1 MNKTLAL
8 MLAVSVHVMA
18 DEDSFRERFAD
29 PETRA
34 EALAELVPGTRE
46 AYFHT
51 ALHQQLTGRDADF
64 RKTLAEWKA
73 ASQRKVNPL
82 STEGMSVLE
91 NRAILLEYGTNP
103 QRSLTEL
110 IRGLDLKFE
119 DTRPNAEAAAAQ
131 LPTRL
136 DPALIR
142 EEAFEKAAAAI
153 KPEEPYSQFRGSRL
167 LRELEQ
173 VETFDDR
180 KIRWFLANLDRSDL
194 PGVVPL
200 IVQSLAIKEP
210 AVYDNLRFRKNLT
223 HSQLVALLELRPE
236 LRSNLSFAC
245 DYLTRLKPGAE
256 TDFERDPAA
265 HAEHLR
271 RCRDFVLTLPPA
283 LNSLKAHVLFHH
295 LRLQLEAGNFPK
307 DDLLTYLALPRQSHG
322 FLRNAERNERNTIQ
336 TNIDFKDAT
345 ACPPVQDDTELL
357 TAYLNHFLGQTDNT
371 SEFAPFIQEKKLVVI
386 HARARLLAGAEP
398 SRWAAA
404 LDAAEFKA
412 LQEESSISF
421 APQSPRLLG
430 ADEKV
435 SLPLDLKNTP
445 DLLVRIYEID
455 QPAHLARHGSEPDV
469 NLDLDGLV
477 PHHERKLKFQQ
488 KALVRHRE
496 LIELPELDG
505 PGVWLV
511 DFVSGQVSA
520 RALVR
525 KGNITP
531 YLESTASSQIVRV
544 FDENGKPVIGFHI
557 DLGRETLAADANG
570 RVTVP
575 DSGNQAVTRGIV
587 NTGKLAASINLGTR
601 EEEPKLEARFHL
613 DREQLIADRQATL
626 QVRLNLSNR
635 GFELPLDRIK
645 DPALVMKAELLGD
658 ITTERVITEN
668 LKLAPLMEIPFQ
680 VPADLLKLTL
690 TLRGTVTPVTG
701 GDPVKL
707 SAVHEYE
714 LNGGLKTSGIAT
726 SFFTSTTEGHRLEI
740 RGRNGEPLASRE
752 ITLRCGREDY
762 QTPIEIR
769 VRSDANGRVDLGSLE
784 GISSV
789 SAGGSGDYRP
799 AARRL
804 RWPERMQV
812 PKDSEIRLPLDT
824 PANAPLRVR
833 MSLLERLGDPSI
845 RDHFDKLSIENG
857 ELVIRGLPPGD
868 YQLKDQDESVNIMVS
883 SAAGAG
889 DLLVSKNRILPR
901 HQPVTPSITSAA
913 VDGDQILVKLRGQG
927 PGTRVSA
934 IGRRYQFP
942 GWAAGSG
949 LKPFAPP
956 LPETFVPGFHG
967 CDFLTDRRLSD
978 EVRYIFDRRAA
989 KTYPG
994 SMLPRPGLLL
1004 NRWTEEDTE
1013 QQIVGGGSGARGSER
1028 GGPRGSGLGS
1038 GGGVSKRFGMI
1049 PADGTTCDFL
1059 NHPSIVR
1066 IDLTPDADG
1075 TVRLPLADFADSQF
1089 IEISAVDAFAE
1100 DMRIL
1105 PLPAR
1110 EVKSRDL
1117 RLSKALDPKIHYQ
1130 ATRSTAV
1137 LAKDATASIENVL
1150 DADWRAF
1157 HTLEDVHQFLFGV
1170 LPDDRLREFVFLT
1183 EWPELSEERKL
1194 ELLSKHASHELHV
1207 FLFRKDRA
1215 FFDKHVKPLL
1225 AQKPEPTFID
1235 DWLLQR
1241 DLSGYLRP
1249 YAWQRLNAAEKA
1261 LLARALPDAAK
1272 RISRELFQRWELERP
1287 SPEQETR
1294 LFTQTLR
1301 GTDLATTDSLGLAR
1315 NEEVPVVG
1323 SDESSGVSYLSEKLK
1338 RIIIPKIDFEDTTV
1352 EEAIDFLRMKSV
1364 EMDTLELDPSK
1375 RGISFVVRRPKS
1387 TLPPT
1392 AADGDVDAGGPE
1404 LPSASV
1410 DPGSLR
1416 IPELRLR
1423 NVPLNVALKYICDG
1437 TKLRF
1442 KVDDYAVTLVP
1453 FTECGEDIYTRTFR
1467 VPPDFVEKLSSSGGG
1482 EDDPFAE
1489 PSGTGRGL
1497 SARKPVSELFREA
1510 GISFPDGSSASLTAT
1525 GVLLITNTPTELA
1538 KVEQLVGDLKSNTI
1552 KPTRAEIISDEVEDD
1567 TLAEPASDSFA
1578 LLPPLPSTLPRFPEH
1593 TKRWREA
1600 DYYRN
1605 IQPTDERLIP
1615 LNRFW
1620 LDLAAWDG
1628 RGDFLSANF
1637 NACHTSCAEALMCLA
1652 LLDLPFEA
1660 DRPEVSTD
1668 GGRLNVKA
1676 KSPML
1681 LFYKDTRKA
1690 DEVAKESPLLVRQS
1704 FTPLAEKTRVVDG
1717 QEVENPVTGNFRPG
1731 LPYAM
1736 SLVVTNPTGVGRR
1749 LDVLAQIPAGS
1760 IPLEGNQPTLSA
1772 TREIEPH
1779 GVLKLELAFYFPA
1792 AGDFAVY
1799 PLQVGEN
1806 QVVLASTTARTLRVT
1821 NDAEAVDAASWLA
1834 LAADGTGD
1842 AVLNRLRTENLK
1854 TIDLSAIR
1862 WRLKDR
1868 AFFGKVMEILRDRLH
1883 YDAGTAAYGLF
1894 HNDAAA
1900 VREYVENSPLAGN
1913 LGDWLDSPLIDIR
1926 PRVHHDWHTLEF
1938 DPLVN
1943 PRAHRFTAASRFTD
1957 EATRTHYRS
1966 FLDQLKWKPVLDDA
1980 DQLTLTA
1987 FLFLQDR
1994 IGEALD
2000 RFAKI
2005 RPENLPGRV
2014 NYDYL
2019 KAVALF
2025 YQEKP
2030 EEAKAIAA
2038 AQLPTLPPGL
2048 WRDRFQTVVDQADE
2062 IAALSNPAAER
2073 APDAAEEAPRLEIAA
2088 GDKGSVW
2095 LKHSGLER
2103 AKLRLFSV
2111 DLEMLFSKDP
2121 FLKGGE
2127 SGEPSIRPNEV
2138 IDVTLAKDARETTVT
2153 LPEPLRQGNVLVSAE
2168 SGETRLLKVLDSRA
2182 IELRQVPQDRVVQV
2196 MDAATGKPLPRT
2208 YIKVYAENRDGEI
2221 VFHKDGYTDLRGK
2234 FDYLSHTAVDSSAVK
2249 RVALLASHPEKGAKT
2264 VIYDR

>member
-34 EALAELVPGTRE
+34 AAIVELVPGTRD

-51 ALHQQLTGRDADF
+51 ALQQQLTGKDADF
-64 RKTLAEWKA
+64 RKTIAEWKA
-73 ASQRKVNPL
+73 ASKRKVNPV
-82 STEGMSVLE
+82 SIEGMSVLE
-91 NRAILLEYGTNP
+91 NRGLLLEYGRNP
-103 QRSLTEL
+103 QRSLTDL
-110 IRGLDLKFE
+110 IRGLDLKF
-119 DTRPNAEAAAAQ
+119 DDARPNAAAAAAQ

-136 DPALIR
+136 DPAWIG
-142 EEAFEKAAAAI
+142 EDAFEKAAAAM
-153 KPEEPYSQFRGSRL
+153 KPEEPYSQFRGQRL
-167 LRELEQ
+167 MRELEQ

-180 KIRWFLANLDRSDL
+180 KIRWFLANLDRTDL

-223 HSQLVALLELRPE
+223 HSQLDALLELRPE
-236 LRSNLSFAC
+236 LRSNLSFAI

-256 TDFERDPAA
+256 TDFSRDPAA
-265 HAEHLR
+265 HAGHLR
-271 RCRDFVLTLPPA
+271 RCRDFTLTLPPA

-295 LRLQLEAGNFPK
+295 LRLQLEMGNFPK
-307 DDLLTYLALPRQSHG
+307 DDLLAYLALPRQTHG
-322 FLRNAERNERNTIQ
+322 LLRPAERNERNTIQ

-345 ACPPVQDDTELL
+345 ACPPVRDDTELL
-357 TAYLNHFLGQTDNT
+357 TEYLDHFLGQTDSAT
-371 SEFAPFIQEKKLVVI
+371 EFIPFIQEKKLVEI
-386 HARARLLAGAEP
+386 HAKARLLAGAEP

-404 LDAAEFKA
+404 LDPAEFKA
-412 LQEESSISF
+412 LQEETSIAF

-430 ADEKV
+430 AQDKV
-435 SLPLDLKNTP
+435 SLPIDLKNTP

-477 PHHERKLKFQQ
+477 PHHEKHLKFQQ
-488 KALVRHRE
+488 KPIVRHRE
-496 LIELPELDG
+496 SIELPELNG

-525 KGNITP
+525 KGTITP
-531 YLESTASSQIVRV
+531 YLEGTAASRIVRV
-544 FDENGKPVIGFHI
+544 FDESGETMTGFQVEC
-557 DLGRETLAADANG
+557 GRETITADANG
-570 RVTVP
+570 RATIP

-587 NTGKLAASINLGTR
+587 TAGKLAASIDLDTR
-601 EEEPKLEARFHL
+601 EEHPKLEARFHL
-613 DREQLIADRQATL
+613 DREQLIADKQAIL
-626 QVRLNLSNR
+626 QVRLKLSNR
-635 GFELPLDRIK
+635 GFDLPLDRIK
-645 DPALVMKAELLGD
+645 DPALVMKAELLGGV
-658 ITTERVITEN
+658 TTERVIAEN

-690 TLRGTVTPVTG
+690 TLRGTVTPATG
-701 GDPVKL
+701 GNPMKL
-707 SAVHEYE
+707 AAEQVYE
-714 LNGGLKTSGIAT
+714 LNQAITSSVIGT
-726 SFFTSTTEGHRLEI
+726 LFFTSAAEGHRLEI

-752 ITLRCGREDY
+752 VNLTVQRDDY
-762 QTPIEIR
+762 QNCIEIKLI
-769 VRSDANGRVDLGSLE
+769 SDANGRVELGKLDGVTRVE
-784 GISSV
+784 AGAPGIG
-789 SAGGSGDYRP
+789 AARLDP

-804 RWPERMQV
+804 CWADQLQI
-812 PKDSEIRLPLDT
+812 PKGCEIRLPLESPCD
-824 PANAPLRVR
+824 APLRIR
-833 MSLLERLGDPSI
+833 MSLLETLNDQSI
-845 RDHFDKLSIENG
+845 RDHFDKLSVENG

-868 YQLKDQDESVNIMVS
+868 YQLKDLGQSTKILVS
-883 SAAGAG
+883 SSATGNDG
-889 DLLVSKNRILPR
+889 MLVSPNRILPL
-901 HQPVTPSITSAA
+901 HQPAVPSITSATTD
-913 VDGDQILVKLRGQG
+913 DGQLTLGLRGHG
-927 PGTRVSA
+927 SNTRVSVV
-934 IGRRYQFP
+934 GRRYVFP
-942 GWAAGSG
+942 DWRSG
-949 LKPFAPP
+949 EGLQPFHPP
-956 LPETFVPGFHG
+956 LPDRFVPGIRG
-967 CDFLTDRRLSD
+967 CDYLTERRLSD
-978 EVRYIFDRRAA
+978 EIRYILDRRAA
-989 KTYPG
+989 RVHPG

-1004 NRWTEEDTE
+1004 NRWSEEDTE
-1013 QQIVGGGSGARGSER
+1013 QQTVTGGSGAGGRES
-1028 GGPRGSGLGS
+1028 GGPRGAGSGFGS
-1038 GGGVSKRFGMI
+1038 GGGTGKLFGVI
-1049 PADGTTCDFL
+1049 PSSGIACDFL
-1059 NHPSIVR
+1059 GQPSIIR

-1075 TVRLPLADFADSQF
+1075 TVKLPLADFADSQF
-1089 IEISAVDAFAE
+1089 LEIRAVDTFAE
-1100 DMRIL
+1100 DFRIL

-1110 EVKSRDL
+1110 EVKTRDL

-1130 ATRSTAV
+1130 ATRSAAV

-1157 HTLEDVHQFLFGV
+1157 HTLADAHQFLFGV

-1183 EWPELSEERKL
+1183 EWPDLTDERKL

-1215 FFDKHVKPLL
+1215 FFDKYVKPLL

-1235 DWLLQR
+1235 NWLMQR

-1261 LLARALPDAAK
+1261 LLAKAMPDAAK
-1272 RISRELFQRWELERP
+1272 RISRELSQRWELERP

-1315 NEEVPVVG
+1315 NEVLEEVSGGWAIATDSQSG
-1323 SDESSGVSYLSEKLK
+1323 SLALIRNKLK
-1338 RIIIPKIDFEDTTV
+1338 SIIIPRIDFEDTTI
-1352 EEAIDFLRMKSV
+1352 EEAIDFLRMRSS
-1364 EMDTLELDPSK
+1364 ELDTLELDPARK
-1375 RGISFVVRRPKS
+1375 GINMVVRRPRATS
-1387 TLPPT
+1387 T
-1392 AADGDVDAGGPE
+1392 DSGIDA
-1404 LPSASV
+1404 STT

-1416 IPELRLR
+1416 IKELRLK
-1423 NVPLNVALKYICDG
+1423 NVPLDVALKYICDQ

-1453 FTECGEDIYTRTFR
+1453 QTETGEDVYTRTFR
-1467 VPPDFVEKLSSSGGG
+1467 VPPDFMEKLSSSGGG
-1482 EDDPFAE
+1482 DNDPFAD
-1489 PSGTGRGL
+1489 PSDQGSKL
-1497 SARKPVSELFREA
+1497 SARMPVSELLKHA
-1510 GISFPDGSSASLTAT
+1510 GIEFPEGTSASLTST
-1525 GVLLITNTPTELA
+1525 GVLLVTNNPMQLDM
-1538 KVEQLVGDLKSNTI
+1538 VEQLV
-1552 KPTRAEIISDEVEDD
+1552 DELGANRINAD
-1567 TLAEPASDSFA
+1567 TGVLSA
-1578 LLPPLPSTLPRFPEH
+1578 LPPPVDPFADTGRPVIPRRPVYLPRFPEH
-1593 TKRWREA
+1593 TKLWREA

-1605 IQPTDERLIP
+1605 VQPTDERLIP

-1628 RGDFLSANF
+1628 KGAFLSANF

-1652 LLDLPFEA
+1652 LLDLPFKA

-1704 FTPLAEKTRVVDG
+1704 FTPLEEKTRVVDG
-1717 QEVENPVTGNFRPG
+1717 REIENPVTGNFRAG
-1731 LPYAM
+1731 VPYAM

-1760 IPLEGNQPTLSA
+1760 IPLEGNPSTLST
-1772 TREIEPH
+1772 TREIQPH

-1792 AGDFAVY
+1792 TGDFTVY

-1806 QVVLASTTARTLRVT
+1806 QVVLASTAARTLRVT
-1821 NDAEAVDAASWLA
+1821 DEAETVDAASWLA
-1834 LAADGTGD
+1834 LAADGAGE

-1854 TIDLSAIR
+1854 SIDLSAIR
-1862 WRLKDR
+1862 WRLNDR

-1883 YDAGTAAYGLF
+1883 YDQGIAAYGLL
-1894 HNDAAA
+1894 HNDPTTI
-1900 VREYVENSPLAGN
+1900 REYVENSPLAGN

-1957 EATRTHYRS
+1957 EAARNHYRA
-1966 FLDQLKWKPVLDDA
+1966 FLDQLKWKPALDDA

-1994 IGEALD
+1994 IEEALE

-2005 RPENLPGRV
+2005 RPEKLPGRV

-2019 KAVALF
+2019 RTVALF

-2062 IAALSNPAAER
+2062 IAALANPAAER
-2073 APDAAEEAPRLEIAA
+2073 ATDAGQEAPRLEIAA
-2088 GDKGSVW
+2088 ADKGGVL
-2095 LKHSGLER
+2095 LKHSGIEKAR
-2103 AKLRLFSV
+2103 LRLFSV

-2127 SGEPSIRPNEV
+2127 GSEPSIRPNEV
-2138 IDVTLAKDARETTVT
+2138 IEVPLAKDAGETTVT

-2168 SGETRLLKVLDSRA
+2168 SGGTRLLKVLDSRA
-2182 IELRQVPQDRVVQV
+2182 LELRQVPQDRVVQV

-2208 YIKVYAENRDGEI
+2208 YIKVYAENLNGEV

-2234 FDYLSHTAVDSSAVK
+2234 FDYLSHSAIDSSAIK

>member
-8 MLAVSVHVMA
+8 MLAASVHVMA

-64 RKTLAEWKA
+64 RKTIAEWKA
-73 ASQRKVNPL
+73 ASQRKVSPV

-91 NRAILLEYGTNP
+91 NRAVLIEYGKNP
-103 QRSLTEL
+103 QRCLTDL
-110 IRGLDLKFE
+110 IRGLDLKFD
-119 DTRPNAEAAAAQ
+119 DTRPNAAAAAQ

-142 EEAFEKAAAAI
+142 EEAFEKAATDI

-173 VETFDDR
+173 VENFDDR
-180 KIRWFLANLDRSDL
+180 KIRWFLANLERSDL

-271 RCRDFVLTLPPA
+271 RCRDFALTLPPA
-283 LNSLKAHVLFHH
+283 LNSLKAHVFFHH

-322 FLRNAERNERNTIQ
+322 ILRNAERNERNTIQ

-345 ACPPVQDDTELL
+345 ACPPVRDDTELL
-357 TAYLNHFLGQTDNT
+357 TLYLNHFLGQTDNA
-371 SEFAPFIQEKKLVVI
+371 SEFAPFIQEKKLAVI

-398 SRWAAA
+398 SRWASA

-421 APQSPRLLG
+421 APKSPRLLG
-430 ADEKV
+430 ADDKV

-496 LIELPELDG
+496 LIDLPELDG

-531 YLESTASSQIVRV
+531 YLEGTASSQIVRV
-544 FDENGKPVIGFHI
+544 FDENGTPVNGFHI
-557 DLGRETLAADANG
+557 DLGRETLTADANG
-570 RVTVP
+570 RVTIP
-575 DSGNQAVTRGIV
+575 DSGNQAISRGIV
-587 NTGKLAASINLGTR
+587 NTGKLAASINLCTR

-613 DREQLIADRQATL
+613 DREQLIADKQATL
-626 QVRLNLSNR
+626 QVRINLSNR
-635 GFELPLDRIK
+635 SFELPLDRIK
-645 DPALVMKAELLGD
+645 DPALVMKAELLGG

-690 TLRGTVTPVTG
+690 TLRGTVTPATG

-707 SAVHEYE
+707 SAEHGYE
-714 LNGGLKTSGIAT
+714 LNGNLTGSGIGT

-762 QTPIEIR
+762 QEPIEVR
-769 VRSDANGRVDLGSLE
+769 VRSDANGRIELGSLE

-804 RWPERMQV
+804 RWPDRMQV

-868 YQLKDQDESVNIMVS
+868 YQLKDHDESVNIMVS

-889 DLLVSKNRILPR
+889 DLLVSQNRILPR
-901 HQPVTPSITSAA
+901 HQPVMPSITSAA
-913 VDGDQILVKLRGQG
+913 VNGDQILVTLRGQG
-927 PGTRVSA
+927 PDTRISA

-942 GWAAGSG
+942 GWAAGTG

-956 LPETFVPGFHG
+956 QPETFVPGFHG
-967 CDFLTDRRLSD
+967 CDFLTERRLSD
-978 EVRYIFDRRAA
+978 EVRYILDRRAA

-1038 GGGVSKRFGMI
+1038 GGGVSKLFGMI
-1049 PADGTTCDFL
+1049 PAVATTCDFL

-1075 TVRLPLADFADSQF
+1075 TVKLPLADFADSQF

-1105 PLPAR
+1105 SLPAR
-1110 EVKSRDL
+1110 EVKTRDL
-1117 RLSKALDPKIHYQ
+1117 RLSKALDPKVHYQ
-1130 ATRSTAV
+1130 ATRSAAV

-1157 HTLEDVHQFLFGV
+1157 HTLGDVHQFLFGV

-1183 EWPELSEERKL
+1183 EWPDLSEERKL
-1194 ELLSKHASHELHV
+1194 ELLSKHSCHELHV

-1272 RISRELFQRWELERP
+1272 RISRELSQRWELERP

-1315 NEEVPVVG
+1315 NEEVPMGGG
-1323 SDESSGVSYLSEKLK
+1323 SESFGSSYISQKLRK
-1338 RIIIPKIDFEDTTV
+1338 IVIPRIDFEDTTV
-1352 EEAIDFLRMKSV
+1352 EEAIDFLRMRSS
-1364 EMDTLELDPSK
+1364 ELDTLELDPAK
-1375 RGISFVVRRPKS
+1375 KGINFVIRRPNS
-1387 TLPPT
+1387 QVRAEGSGEAGLP
-1392 AADGDVDAGGPE
+1392 AAAID
-1404 LPSASV
+1404 L
-1410 DPGSLR
+1410 GSLR
-1416 IPELRLR
+1416 IRDLRLR
-1423 NVPLNVALKYICDG
+1423 NVPLNVALKYICDH
-1437 TKLRF
+1437 TKLHF

-1453 FTECGEDIYTRTFR
+1453 FTECGEDVYTRTFR
-1467 VPPDFVEKLSSSGGG
+1467 VPPDFMEKLSPSGGG
-1482 EDDPFAE
+1482 GNDPFAE
-1489 PSGTGRGL
+1489 PSNQGSKL
-1497 SARKPVSELFREA
+1497 SYRKPAIDALKEA
-1510 GISFPDGSSASLTAT
+1510 GISFPEGTSAALTAT

-1538 KVEQLVGDLKSNTI
+1538 KVEQLVDELGAN
-1552 KPTRAEIISDEVEDD
+1552 RADANAGLLSALPPPADP
-1567 TLAEPASDSFA
+1567 LAEPASDSFA

-1593 TKRWREA
+1593 TKLWREA

-1652 LLDLPFEA
+1652 LLDLPFKA
-1660 DRPEVSTD
+1660 DRPEVATD

-1717 QEVENPVTGNFRPG
+1717 REVENPVTGNFRPG

-1821 NDAEAVDAASWLA
+1821 NDAEAVDAASWFA

-1868 AFFGKVMEILRDRLH
+1868 AFFGKVMEIQRDRLH
-1883 YDAGTAAYGLF
+1883 YDQGTAAYGLF
-1894 HNDAAA
+1894 HNDPAA

-1957 EATRTHYRS
+1957 EAARTHYRS
-1966 FLDQLKWKPVLDDA
+1966 FLDQLKWKPALDDS
-1980 DQLTLTA
+1980 DQITLTA
-1987 FLFLQDR
+1987 FLLLQDR
-1994 IGEALD
+1994 IEEALD

-2005 RPENLPGRV
+2005 RPENLPGHV

-2062 IAALSNPAAER
+2062 IAALANPAAER

-2088 GDKGSVW
+2088 ADKGGVL
-2095 LKHSGLER
+2095 LKHSGIEK

-2127 SGEPSIRPNEV
+2127 GGEPSIRPNEV
-2138 IDVTLAKDARETTVT
+2138 IDVPLAKDAKETTVT

-2208 YIKVYAENRDGEI
+2208 YIKVYAENRDGGI

-2264 VIYDR
+2264 VIYER